1 MQNQLNRVL
10 LKFTDALHG
19 ELGIHAQIRLMIEEP
34 IYRDEVLNRAELM
47 GGESLRKLAETI
59 RHLTA
64 SHANTDITQGLET
77 RKIS

>member
-1 MQNQLNRVL
+1 MNNHLNRAL

-19 ELGIHAQIRLMIEEP
+19 ELGIHAQIQLMIDEP

-47 GGESLRKLAETI
+47 GGESLRRMASTI
-59 RHLTA
+59 RSL
-64 SHANTDITQGLET
+64 ANTVRNDDLAQGMEQ